1 MQTRGYIHMSR
12 LFQVV
17 LALVLLAVVAGCGR
31 SIGGPRFWW
40 DDRNQ
45 VRLEAYDLPADPGA
59 PADFGVDRVAVPS
72 GEDLSEDD
80 LRDYRTNLD
89 QKEEKRKSESSLVD
103 F

>member
-1 MQTRGYIHMSR
+1 MSR
-12 LFQVV
+12 LIRVIF
-17 LALVLLAVVAGCGR
+17 ALVLLAVVSGCGR

-45 VRLEAYDLPADPGA
+45 ARLEDYELPAAPGA
-59 PADFGVDRVAVPS
+59 PADFGVDRGAVPS

-89 QKEEKRKSESSLVD
+89 QEEEKRKSESSLVD